1 MTPVEILNQSEP
13 LLDST
18 KKAAPL
24 SEACV
29 ICRSDVGLVVPMPT
43 RPVNAST
50 IKLGLEVPTNNP
62 PANVLV
68 AVVEVALIDATCGVE
83 VETTFPFASV
93 ESSILA
99 PTLFKSRIEPAARVS
114 VVPESKV
121 RVPEVKLSEVSE
133 RRNWDE
139 VNPPRVEE
147 SFPTQFPVESSKH
160 PAVSL
165 RPLLNVEVAP
175 EVRRIL
181 PPVIVRPDEVAVSP
195 EAWKPL
201 YRVEVAPA
209 TKLPTL

>member
-68 AVVEVALIDATCGVE
+68 AVVEVALIEAKLGV
-83 VETTFPFASV
+83 VVPTTLPEESV
-93 ESSILA
+93 VRTILF
-99 PTLFKSRIEPAARVS
+99 PTLFS
-114 VVPESKV
+114 
-121 RVPEVKLSEVSE
+121 
-133 RRNWDE
+133 
-139 VNPPRVEE
+139 
-147 SFPTQFPVESSKH
+147 
-160 PAVSL
+160 
-165 RPLLNVEVAP
+165 
-175 EVRRIL
+175 
-181 PPVIVRPDEVAVSP
+181 
-195 EAWKPL
+195 
-201 YRVEVAPA
+201 
-209 TKLPTL
+209 